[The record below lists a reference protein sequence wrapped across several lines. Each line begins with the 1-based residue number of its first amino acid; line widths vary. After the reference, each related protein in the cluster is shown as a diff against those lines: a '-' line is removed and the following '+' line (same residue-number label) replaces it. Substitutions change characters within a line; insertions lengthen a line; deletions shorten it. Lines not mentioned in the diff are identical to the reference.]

1 MIHLYIET
9 LPIPKGRPR
18 FTRSG
23 HSYTPKRTKDYEKLI
38 KTVAQD
44 NVSKGDCFTTPVQVN
59 ANFYFQVPKS
69 YNQSK
74 KDDCFNGVVL
84 PKADL
89 DNLLKS
95 LLDALN
101 GICFTDDTLVQKIR
115 ASKRYADKN
124 FIEVEIKKC
133 PSF

>member
-1 MIHLYIET
+1 LIHLYIET

-23 HSYTPKRTKDYEKLI
+23 HSYTPKRTKDYEKII
-38 KTVAQD
+38 KTIAQEH
-44 NVSKGDCFTTPVQVN
+44 VSKGDCFTMPVQVN
-59 ANFYFQVPKS
+59 ANFHFQVPKS
-69 YNQSK
+69 YSQSK
-74 KDDCFNGVVL
+74 RNDCLNGVLL
-84 PKADL
+84 PKPDL

-101 GICFTDDTLVQKIR
+101 GICFQDDTLVQKIR